1 MNSNY
6 STNNLIFFQTVIT
19 MASSGDEDIP
29 LHLYH
34 AIIRGL
40 ERLVVSFSLSR
51 EDSDFLV
58 KFSVDR
64 CGVISN
70 NYRAV
75 FRTAEALAL

>member
-1 MNSNY
+1 
-6 STNNLIFFQTVIT
+6 

-51 EDSDFLV
+51 EDNDFLV

-64 CGVISN
+64 CDNCSVNVSH
-70 NYRAV
+70 
-75 FRTAEALAL
+75 LAQKILLLIQCN

>member
-1 MNSNY
+1 
-6 STNNLIFFQTVIT
+6 

-64 CGVISN
+64 CGICFVDVFPFSGKNIISHS
-70 NYRAV
+70 V
-75 FRTAEALAL
+75 

>member
-1 MNSNY
+1 MNINY
-6 STNNLIFFQTVIT
+6 STNNFFFQTVIT

-64 CGVISN
+64 CVVISK
-70 NYRAV
+70 NYRAL
-75 FRTAEALAL
+75 FRTTETLML